1 MKPLMK
7 NSGLKLAKDLFIN
20 KKDLKNTDNMRIN
33 KNCDDTNHGKQKAPS
48 KKTSSKKMRASTML
62 LL

>member
-33 KNCDDTNHGKQKAPS
+33 KNCDDTNHA
-48 KKTSSKKMRASTML
+48 
-62 LL
+62 